1 VSVSFRPKSI
11 TVVKSAGY
19 AWAEYAPHPALAA
32 WVGSYWTFQTDPG
45 RHVIRT
51 LPDGC
56 VDLTVRLGSTPR
68 AFLTGTH
75 RRPRSWTL
83 RGRVHHVGARLLPG
97 AAALLGI
104 DAGALS
110 EEWTPLDR
118 RLPRWIV
125 GRLVRDIAQAGTA
138 PARVVVLDAFFSER
152 LLNRGLD
159 PRLSRAL
166 QQIFAHQGDIPVASL
181 ARHAGAHARTLG
193 RLFDRAIG
201 LSPKRFVRVVRLQ
214 AALRALPDAD
224 SWAHVAV
231 DLGYHDQ
238 AHFIHDVRELF
249 GATPGDLVA
258 MRERTC

>member
-1 VSVSFRPKSI
+1 VSFRPKSV
-11 TVVKSAGY
+11 TVVESAGY

-56 VDLTVRLGSTPR
+56 VDVTVRLGSTPR

-75 RRPRSWTL
+75 RRPRRWTL
-83 RGRVHHVGARLLPG
+83 NGRVHLVGVRLLPG

-110 EEWTPLDR
+110 EEWTPLEQH
-118 RLPRWIV
+118 LPRLTV
-125 GRLVRDIAQAGTA
+125 ARLVQDVARAKSVS
-138 PARVVVLDAFFSER
+138 ARVDVLDAFLSER
-152 LLNRGLD
+152 LLNRALD

-166 QQIFAHQGDIPVASL
+166 HQIFDRQGDVSVAAL

-193 RLFDRAIG
+193 RLFDSAVG

-214 AALRALPDAD
+214 AALRALPGAD
-224 SWAHVAV
+224 NWTRVAV
-231 DLGYHDQ
+231 ELGYHDQ

-249 GATPGDLVA
+249 GATPGDLVTL
-258 MRERTC
+258 RESTR